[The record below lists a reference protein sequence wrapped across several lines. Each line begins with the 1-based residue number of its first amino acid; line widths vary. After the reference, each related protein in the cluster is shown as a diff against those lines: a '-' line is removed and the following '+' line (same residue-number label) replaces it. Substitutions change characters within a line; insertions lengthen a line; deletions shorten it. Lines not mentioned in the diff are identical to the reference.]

1 MDVCLYE
8 YFCDN
13 AMDVLNA
20 HSHKSKII
28 CLLFEDTAVSTNAV
42 ADAVIYCEKKAR

>member
-1 MDVCLYE
+1 MYE

-13 AMDVLNA
+13 TMDVLNA

-28 CLLFEDTAVSTNAV
+28 CLLDTAVSTNAV